1 MEEPQRVDT
10 PSQAASHG
18 RDPMLGRVLG
28 DYRIVRKIAEGGMG
42 AVYEAQRTSDG
53 QRAAIKVLL
62 RGMENAQ
69 DAAQRF
75 LNEGKAVS
83 LVSHPSLVTIFE
95 YATSQDGEPY
105 IAMEYLD
112 GESLRTAIEKRY
124 LGASGLPLMRQLA
137 SALSATHQK
146 RIIHRDLKPENI
158 MLVKDATAEG
168 GLRAKILDF
177 GIAKLLP
184 DGATEEERK
193 SFKTRTGTLIGTPTY
208 MSPEQC
214 RASGPPDDKTDV
226 YALGVIFYELL
237 DGEPPFVSDS
247 AGELFALQMFGTPP
261 SIAERVPAL
270 EPKLAALVQSL
281 LEKKTNDRPSM
292 SEVLRQLEALS
303 STRLSDGE
311 VSQSPAA
318 QRKGGADVRAAAMS
332 NELRQTLGTH
342 TSQSH
347 RGEHVVPPK
356 PSRSVLI
363 AGIAGITLV
372 VLGAL
377 WLVAMRPRGDVQPAH
392 VAPAVIDMG
401 SPAPQTPPSMAAPS
415 VPTLPAAASSTP
427 DKSAVP
433 TRSHKDRGTRKGS
446 RKGSKDADAKVD
458 LWN

>member
-1 MEEPQRVDT
+1 
-10 PSQAASHG
+10 
-18 RDPMLGRVLG
+18 MLGRVLG
-28 DYRIVRKIAEGGMG
+28 AYRMVRKIAEGGMG

-53 QRAAIKVLL
+53 QRAAVKVLL
-62 RGMENAQ
+62 RAMENAQ

-112 GESLRTAIEKRY
+112 GQTLRAALDERY
-124 LGASGLPLMRQLA
+124 LGASALPLMRQLA
-137 SALSATHQK
+137 SALTATHQK
-146 RIIHRDLKPENI
+146 RLVHRDLKPENI
-158 MLVKDATAEG
+158 MLIKDESAEG

-193 SFKTRTGTLIGTPTY
+193 AFKTRTGTLIGTPTY

-214 RASGPPDDKTDV
+214 RASGPPDDRTDV
-226 YALGVIFYELL
+226 YSLGVIFYELC

-261 SIAERVPAL
+261 LIKDRIPAI
-270 EPKLAALVQSL
+270 EPKLATLVQSL
-281 LEKKTNDRPSM
+281 LEKKPSDRPSM
-292 SEVLRQLEALS
+292 ADLLRQLDALP
-303 STRLSDGE
+303 STGLSDGPL
-311 VSQSPAA
+311 SQSPAA
-318 QRKGGADVRAAAMS
+318 RRKQGGGSEGRDAAVS

-347 RGEHVVPPK
+347 RGEAVPAAQRPR
-356 PSRSVLI
+356 PAMLLALGIIALSVL
-363 AGIAGITLV
+363 GI
-372 VLGAL
+372 VLLLAL
-377 WLVAMRPRGDVQPAH
+377 RPRGDGAASRPAATMDLGAAAPV
-392 VAPAVIDMG
+392 VAPTAPPIAESPPATPSG
-401 SPAPQTPPSMAAPS
+401 STG
-415 VPTLPAAASSTP
+415 
-427 DKSAVP
+427 KSAGP
-433 TRSHKDRGTRKGS
+433 ARPHKDRPSRKGS
-446 RKGSKDADAKVD
+446 RRGSKDGDAKVD